1 MQRSDPGIDK
11 ENRVSHQSLSEAFS
25 QYKRGEMDRRTF
37 AHLAIAAG
45 LSVPVVTMITNQVS
59 AQSSPASTDL
69 TNDDKPHAGT
79 ENQERGAGGELKLI
93 QWQAPTQLS
102 PHVSSGVKDY
112 LAALP
117 VVEPLIHYL
126 TDARMV
132 PNLITRVPSV
142 ENGLLN
148 EDLTEVTIELL
159 PDLLWSD
166 GEPVTS
172 ADVEFTINWVLDKE
186 NASSS
191 YSQFET
197 IDHVEIIDDKT
208 IKVVF
213 ANPNPFW
220 MNPFAGTSTGYLY
233 PKHILEGGKEAHDAF
248 LSAPI
253 GTGPY
258 KIESFS
264 ANDEVRYVINENYRE
279 PNKPFFSS
287 IYLKGG
293 GDPAAA
299 ARAVI
304 QTGEYDFA
312 WYLQTEISVLTEME
326 SDDSPGRVIPYSAAT
341 VERIHFQFADPRTEV
356 NGQPAEMNTPNPR
369 LADKAVREAIG
380 TAINRQLI
388 VDEFYGDDM
397 SVAVNIVQGDPLT
410 YSQNTSYSYDPDKA
424 NKILDD
430 AGWVLNDGVREKDG
444 VKLDL
449 TYATETN
456 ALSQKTQA
464 VVKANLEEI
473 GIQVQLE
480 SIDPGMF
487 YDASAGNTLNLNHFY
502 WDMDMWK
509 SVPPSPR
516 PITFMNNWYS
526 GENLDNISQESN
538 GWSAGNTQRYISEDF
553 DSLYLAALEETDP
566 EALADL
572 FIQMNDHLI
581 ENFVIV
587 PLVVVGTPRGMSKRL
602 REENISLAP
611 FSYDYWNIANWNTVE

>member
-1 MQRSDPGIDK
+1 MSYP
-11 ENRVSHQSLSEAFS
+11 SLSDAFS
-25 QYKRGEMDRRTF
+25 QYKRGELDRRTF
-37 AHLAIAAG
+37 AQLAIAAG
-45 LSVPVVTMITNQVS
+45 LSVPVVAMITNQAV
-59 AQSSPASTDL
+59 AQSSPAASPASVEL

-117 VVEPLIHYL
+117 VVEPMIHYL

-132 PNLITRVPSV
+132 PNLITRVPSQ

-159 PDLLWSD
+159 PDLLWND
-166 GEPVTS
+166 GTPVTS

-186 NASSS
+186 NASTS

-213 ANPNPFW
+213 TNPNPFW

-248 LSAPI
+248 LSAPV

-258 KIESFS
+258 KIESFTP
-264 ANDEVRYVINENYRE
+264 NDEVRYVINEHYRE

-312 WYLQTEISVLTEME
+312 WYLQAEISVLTEME
-326 SDDSPGRVIPYSAAT
+326 SDDAPGQVIPYSAAT

-356 NGQPAEMNTPNPR
+356 DGQPAEVNTPNPR
-369 LADKAVREAIG
+369 LSDPAVREAIA

-410 YSQNTSYSYDPDKA
+410 YSENTSYTFDPDKA
-424 NKILDD
+424 RQILDD
-430 AGWVLNDGVREKDG
+430 AGWALNDGVREKDG

-464 VVKANLEEI
+464 VVKANLEDI

-502 WDMDMWK
+502 WDMNMWK

-538 GWSAGNTQRYISEDF
+538 GWSANNTQRYISEEF
-553 DSLYLAALEETDP
+553 DALYLAALEETNP

-581 ENFVIV
+581 QNFVIV

>member
-1 MQRSDPGIDK
+1 M
-11 ENRVSHQSLSEAFS
+11 
-25 QYKRGEMDRRTF
+25 
-37 AHLAIAAG
+37 
-45 LSVPVVTMITNQVS
+45 
-59 AQSSPASTDL
+59 
-69 TNDDKPHAGT
+69 
-79 ENQERGAGGELKLI
+79 
-93 QWQAPTQLS
+93 
-102 PHVSSGVKDY
+102 
-112 LAALP
+112 
-117 VVEPLIHYL
+117 
-126 TDARMV
+126 
-132 PNLITRVPSV
+132 
-142 ENGLLN
+142 
-148 EDLTEVTIELL
+148 L
-159 PDLLWSD
+159 PDLIWND
-166 GEPVTS
+166 GTPVTS
-172 ADVEFTINWVLDKE
+172 AVVEFTINWFLDKE
-186 NASSS
+186 NASTS

-213 ANPNPFW
+213 TNPNPFW

-248 LSAPI
+248 LSAPV

-258 KIESFS
+258 KIESFTP
-264 ANDEVRYVINENYRE
+264 NDEVRYVINEHYRE

-312 WYLQTEISVLTEME
+312 WYLQAEISVLTEME
-326 SDDSPGRVIPYSAAT
+326 SDDAPGQVIPYSAAT

-356 NGQPAEMNTPNPR
+356 DGQPAEVNTPNPR
-369 LADKAVREAIG
+369 LSDPAVREAIA

-410 YSQNTSYSYDPDKA
+410 YSENTSYTFDPDKA
-424 NKILDD
+424 RQILDD
-430 AGWVLNDGVREKDG
+430 AGWALNDGVREKDG

-464 VVKANLEEI
+464 VVKANLEDI

-502 WDMDMWK
+502 WDMNMWK

-538 GWSAGNTQRYISEDF
+538 GWSANNTQRYISEEF
-553 DSLYLAALEETDP
+553 DALYLAALEETNP

-581 ENFVIV
+581 QNFVIV